1 MGGIEAMTRSRLSG
15 SSPAV
20 ATVLLLVVA
29 GLMLAACGDT
39 DTTAA
44 GSPSAMTLPSAVAS
58 PSETPIP
65 APTVAGA
72 IAFTSLVGEG
82 DYDVCVVT
90 TDGSGLKTLAG
101 GPGCQMYPRWSPN
114 GRKIVYFE
122 SQPGDQDPQNVWVM
136 NADGSGKTQLTRT
149 SQRSC
154 LPTWSPDGKQ
164 IAYSRMVHA
173 FPRERIAIYVIN
185 ADGSGERGVTSK
197 SGQLADYWPMWATDG
212 RICFWRFDTVKNKTG
227 YVYRVNPDGSG
238 LTRMMALGRQMAY
251 LGFRVS
257 PDGKRI
263 AFHDE
268 NTDRLVIVGAR
279 GGGAQVRL
287 LDPVADY
294 TEDPTVDVSWS
305 PDGKALAIA
314 GLYDSSEWVTR
325 LFIVNADGTGLSAVP
340 GIEVARDP
348 AWRPE

>member
-1 MGGIEAMTRSRLSG
+1 
-15 SSPAV
+15 
-20 ATVLLLVVA
+20 
-29 GLMLAACGDT
+29 
-39 DTTAA
+39 
-44 GSPSAMTLPSAVAS
+44 MTLPSAAAS
-58 PSETPIP
+58 ASATPIP
-65 APTVAGA
+65 APTVAGT
-72 IAFTSLVGEG
+72 IAFTSLVADG
-82 DYDVCVVT
+82 DYDVCVVN

-122 SQPGDQDPQNVWVM
+122 SQPGDQDPQNLWVM
-136 NADGSGKTQLTRT
+136 NADGSGKTQLTGT
-149 SQRSC
+149 SQRSY
-154 LPTWSPDGKQ
+154 LPTWSPDGEQ

-173 FPRERIAIYVIN
+173 FPRERIAIYAIN

-212 RICFWRFDTVKNKTG
+212 KIYFWRFDTVKNKTG
-227 YVYRVNPDGSG
+227 YVYCVNPDGSG

-251 LGFRVS
+251 LGYGLS

-268 NTDRLVIVGAR
+268 DTNHLVIVRTR
-279 GGGAQVRL
+279 GGGARVTL
-287 LDPVADY
+287 LDPISDH
-294 TEDPTVDVSWS
+294 TEDGTVGAAWS
-305 PDGKALAIA
+305 SSGEALAVA
-314 GLYDSSEWVTR
+314 GLYDASDWQTR
-325 LFIVNADGTGLSAVP
+325 LYVVNADGTGLSAVP